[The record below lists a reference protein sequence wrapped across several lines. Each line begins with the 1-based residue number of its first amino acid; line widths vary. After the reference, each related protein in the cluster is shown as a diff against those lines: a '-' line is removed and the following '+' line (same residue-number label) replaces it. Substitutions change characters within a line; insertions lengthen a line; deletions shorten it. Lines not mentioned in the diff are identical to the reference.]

1 MTDMLKIS
9 DQAFMS
15 IYLSNRDVI
24 SEPYCLEDLA
34 LLWDRNLFC
43 TETEDFVYIV
53 HPKTY
58 NDYCK
63 FVKRLEKECPLLA
76 ELR

>member
-1 MTDMLKIS
+1 MLKIS

-58 NDYCK
+58 SDYCK

>member
-1 MTDMLKIS
+1 MLRIS
-9 DQAFMS
+9 DEAFMS

-24 SEPYCLEDLA
+24 AEPHCLEDLA

-43 TETEDFVYIV
+43 TEIEDFVYIV

-58 NDYCK
+58 NDYCN
-63 FVKRLEKECPLLA
+63 FVKKLEKERPLLA

>member
-1 MTDMLKIS
+1 MLKIS
-9 DQAFMS
+9 EGAFINM
-15 IYLSNRDVI
+15 YFSNREVI
-24 SEPYCLEDLA
+24 SEPYCMEDLA

-58 NDYCK
+58 NDYQK
-63 FVKRLEKECPLLA
+63 FVKKLEKDCPLLA